1 MAVRTALHVN
11 GPSSQLI
18 GEGLDTAS
26 TVSTSSS
33 KQFNVKTES
42 LVLPG
47 QVASIEMVKG
57 LGKAKKEK
65 TPDDWNPADFEK
77 DASYFE
83 LTFDLPNEGENPY
96 KITDITDEMLSG
108 CFGEKSRSGYKLS
121 NCVGI
126 PIDDVLHLSQI
137 VDGYEKPVNGVLA
150 LTFVK
155 GVYAERMQNRKVNW
169 AQYASA
175 KLRGQI
181 LQWEREKK
189 GKPDGPP
196 CVRKPRSYRPTRPVL
211 APSNSRECPIAI
223 STQTISSSG
232 GPRAYTLLE
241 TVRPGNDS
249 SILSLE
255 RSTNTTM
262 DGGSESEPS
271 SILLQVLQSCILTV
285 KARKAEAV
293 QDAEKIKRGLDLLD
307 SAELDQPTLV
317 ANLSKECR
325 CNETELQNIKES
337 ILSREKKCE
346 DWQTELELE
355 QNKEGQVRETS
366 FALLQAD
373 NMPLNETRDA
383 WGTSLESQS
392 L

>member
-1 MAVRTALHVN
+1 
-11 GPSSQLI
+11 
-18 GEGLDTAS
+18 
-26 TVSTSSS
+26 
-33 KQFNVKTES
+33 
-42 LVLPG
+42 
-47 QVASIEMVKG
+47 
-57 LGKAKKEK
+57 
-65 TPDDWNPADFEK
+65 
-77 DASYFE
+77 
-83 LTFDLPNEGENPY
+83 
-96 KITDITDEMLSG
+96 
-108 CFGEKSRSGYKLS
+108 
-121 NCVGI
+121 
-126 PIDDVLHLSQI
+126 
-137 VDGYEKPVNGVLA
+137 
-150 LTFVK
+150 
-155 GVYAERMQNRKVNW
+155 
-169 AQYASA
+169 
-175 KLRGQI
+175 
-181 LQWEREKK
+181 
-189 GKPDGPP
+189 
-196 CVRKPRSYRPTRPVL
+196 
-211 APSNSRECPIAI
+211 
-223 STQTISSSG
+223 
-232 GPRAYTLLE
+232 
-241 TVRPGNDS
+241 
-249 SILSLE
+249 
-255 RSTNTTM
+255 M

-383 WGTSLESQS
+383 WGTSLESKS